1 MRVLSRIVDWALAK
15 GGFSL
20 RPLSPDGWRW
30 SETVDDYYPVRPR
43 SRWEPEAPHRRLR
56 AILEAGRPTYEATL
70 DLFSTHRATLHA
82 VAQHP
87 DVNRP
92 SAPYWANQ
100 WFSTLDAASL
110 VGFLLSR
117 RPAQYFEIG
126 SGHSTRFA
134 RYAIDAGGLTTKI
147 TSIDPEPRADI
158 DKLCDRSIRA
168 PLEACDLDLFRHA
181 QPGDIVFY
189 DGSHRVFQNSD
200 TTVFFLEVLPRLAP
214 GVLVHVHDIFLP
226 CDYPAAWTG
235 RLYSEQ
241 YLLAAMLLG
250 MTSTFQVLLP
260 NYFVCMDPDLGLRV
274 RELFRAPTGP
284 DIPFLYTNPG
294 NTPGV
299 SFWITITGPGGTS
312 P

>member
-1 MRVLSRIVDWALAK
+1 
-15 GGFSL
+15 
-20 RPLSPDGWRW
+20 
-30 SETVDDYYPVRPR
+30 
-43 SRWEPEAPHRRLR
+43 LR

-70 DLFSTHRATLHA
+70 DLFSTYRTTLHA
-82 VAQHP
+82 VAQHH
-87 DVNRP
+87 DVSRP
-92 SAPYWANQ
+92 SAPYWANS
-100 WFSTLDAASL
+100 WFSALDAASL

-117 RPAQYFEIG
+117 RSAQYFEIG
-126 SGHSTRFA
+126 SGHSTKFA
-134 RYAIDAGGLTTKI
+134 RYAIDAGGLTTRI
-147 TSIDPEPRADI
+147 TSIDPEPRVDI

-214 GVLVHVHDIFLP
+214 GVLVHIHDIFLP
-226 CDYPAAWTG
+226 CDYPAAWAA

-250 MTSTFQVLLP
+250 MASTFRVVFP
-260 NYFVCMDPDLGLRV
+260 NYFVCMDPDLSLRV
-274 RELFRAPTGP
+274 RELFHAPAGP
-284 DIPFLYTNPG
+284 DIPFHYTNAG

-299 SFWITITGPGGTS
+299 SFWITITGPGDAS